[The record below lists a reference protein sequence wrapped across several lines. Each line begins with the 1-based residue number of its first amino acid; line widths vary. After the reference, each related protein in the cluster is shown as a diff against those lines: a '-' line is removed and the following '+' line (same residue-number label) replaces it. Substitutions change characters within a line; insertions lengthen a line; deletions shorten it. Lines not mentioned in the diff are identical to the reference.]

1 MRGPSEGHPP
11 GQPLGVSR
19 GVAPAGDLVA
29 RLARIGIL
37 RSVWCDGRLCEPEAV
52 EAVQLTGLAYDS
64 RRVRPGACFVAV
76 PGFHV
81 DGHAYVVS
89 AARQGAVLA
98 LVERPVPDAAVPQL
112 VVANARRALA
122 EAAAWWAGDPSLRL
136 GIVGITGTDGKT
148 TTGLLA
154 ARALRAA
161 GIRTGLLGTA
171 LLTIGGVTEVNPE
184 HVTTPEAPE
193 LQAALAAMEAAGDVA
208 AVVETTS
215 HGLALDRVAGIVY
228 DAALFTNLSHEHLDL
243 HGTFEAYR
251 AAKVSLFERL
261 GRGGPETLPAPALD
275 GAARKPLGWGPLAVV
290 NVDDPHA
297 GHFLEAARR
306 VGARVVTY
314 GLGPEA
320 EVRGTAIEETPSG
333 LAVEV
338 VGPAA
343 GRVELRLV
351 GRFNAA
357 NALAVV
363 ALGVG
368 LGLDPALV
376 RAGLA
381 GVDRVP
387 GRMERVELGQ
397 PFAVVVDYAHSP
409 AALAAALEALA
420 PIAGTGGGSLIAVF
434 GSAGERDRAKRP
446 VMGRIAAERC
456 RLVVLTDEDPRGED
470 RMAILEEIA
479 AGAEIL
485 GRRRGED
492 LLLVPD
498 RRAAIRVAF
507 ERARPGD
514 VVLLAGKGHERSII
528 GPTGAEPWDERAE
541 AERAL
546 REIGYGA
553 KPVRAE

>member
-1 MRGPSEGHPP
+1 MDSLREEGSRAGPSELRAGA
-11 GQPLGVSR
+11 
-19 GVAPAGDLVA
+19 APAGDLVA
-29 RLARIGIL
+29 RLTRIGL
-37 RSVWCDGRLCEPEAV
+37 VRGAWLPGAPWRREAV
-52 EAVQLTGLAYDS
+52 EGIRLTGLAYDS

-81 DGHAYVVS
+81 DGHAFVV
-89 AARQGAVLA
+89 AAAAQGAVLA
-98 LVERPVPDAAVPQL
+98 IVERPVPEAGIPQL
-112 VVANARRALA
+112 LVTSARRALA

-154 ARALRAA
+154 ATALRAA
-161 GIRTGLLGTA
+161 GIPTGLLGTA
-171 LLTIGGVTEVNPE
+171 VLDVGGETELNPE

-193 LQAALAAMEAAGDVA
+193 LQATLAAMERAGDVA

-215 HGLALDRVAGIVY
+215 HGLALDRVAGLVY
-228 DAALFTNLSHEHLDL
+228 DVAVLTNLSHEHLDL

-261 GRGGPETLPAPALD
+261 NGGRPETLPAPALD
-275 GAARKPLGWGPLAVV
+275 RPPTKPLGWPPLAVV
-290 NVDDPHA
+290 NADDPNA
-297 GHFLEAARR
+297 SHFLRAARAA
-306 VGARVVTY
+306 GARVVTY
-314 GLGPEA
+314 GLGPAA
-320 EVRGTAIEETPSG
+320 EVRGTAIEETPRG

-338 VGPAA
+338 LGPAP
-343 GRVELRLV
+343 GRIELRLV
-351 GRFNAA
+351 GRFNVA

-368 LGLDPALV
+368 LGLDPARV

-387 GRMERVELGQ
+387 GRMERVDLGQ
-397 PFAVVVDYAHSP
+397 PFGVVVDYAHSP
-409 AALAAALEALA
+409 AALEVALDALA
-420 PIAGTGGGSLIAVF
+420 PLARAGGGGLVAVF

-446 VMGRIAAERC
+446 LMGRVAAERC

-470 RMAILEEIA
+470 RLAILEEIA
-479 AGAEIL
+479 AGAEAV

-498 RRAAIRVAF
+498 RRAAIRAAF

-514 VVLLAGKGHERSII
+514 IVLLAGKGHERSII
-528 GPTGAEPWDERAE
+528 GPSGPEPWDERAE
-541 AERAL
+541 AEGAL
-546 REIGYGA
+546 RVLGYGPGPTGA
-553 KPVRAE
+553 A

>member
-1 MRGPSEGHPP
+1 MASPELRTLRPP
-11 GQPLGVSR
+11 
-19 GVAPAGDLVA
+19 AAAAELVA
-29 RLARIGIL
+29 RLERIGQL
-37 RSVWCDGRLCEPEAV
+37 RGAWLAGRSVDPERLGGLRVATLAV
-52 EAVQLTGLAYDS
+52 DS
-64 RRVRPGACFVAV
+64 RRVEAGACFAAV
-76 PGFHV
+76 PGFHH
-81 DGHAYVVS
+81 DGHAFV
-89 AARQGAVLA
+89 AAAAAKGAVLA
-98 LVERPVPDAAVPQL
+98 LVERPVAEAPVPQL
-112 VVANARRALA
+112 VVASARRALA

-154 ARALRAA
+154 AAALQAA

-171 LLTIGGVTEVNPE
+171 VVTVGGVTELNPE

-193 LQAALAAMEAAGDVA
+193 LQAALAAMERAGDAA

-228 DAALFTNLSHEHLDL
+228 DAAIFTNLSHEHLDL

-261 GRGGPETLPAPALD
+261 AGGRPETLPAPALD
-275 GAARKPLGWGPLAVV
+275 GRVVKPLGWPAVAVV
-290 NVDDPHA
+290 NADDPSADHV
-297 GHFLEAARR
+297 LRAARAT
-306 VGARVVTY
+306 GARVVTY
-314 GLGPEA
+314 GLGPAA
-320 EVRGTAIEETPSG
+320 EVRGVAIEETRRG
-333 LAVEV
+333 LRFEV
-338 VGPAA
+338 AGPAP
-343 GRVELRLV
+343 GSLELRLT
-351 GRFNAA
+351 GRFNVA

-368 LGLDPALV
+368 LGLDPDRV

-397 PFAVVVDYAHSP
+397 PFGVVVDYAHSP
-409 AALAAALEALA
+409 AALEVALEALA
-420 PIAGTGGGSLIAVF
+420 PTARAGGGGLVAVF

-446 VMGRIAAERC
+446 LMGRIAAERC

-479 AGAEIL
+479 AGAEAV
-485 GRRRGED
+485 GRRRGRD

-498 RRAAIRVAF
+498 RRSAIRAAF

-528 GPTGAEPWDERAE
+528 GPSGPEPWDERAE

-546 REIGYGA
+546 RELGYGA
-553 KPVRAE
+553 SSPTQRTT

>member
-1 MRGPSEGHPP
+1 MIVPELRT
-11 GQPLGVSR
+11 LR
-19 GVAPAGDLVA
+19 DPAAAGELIA
-29 RLARIGIL
+29 RLARIGQLKGAWLAGQAVAPEGFGGL
-37 RSVWCDGRLCEPEAV
+37 RLA
-52 EAVQLTGLAYDS
+52 GLSADS
-64 RRVRPGACFVAV
+64 RRVEPGDCFVAV

-81 DGHAYVVS
+81 DGHAFV
-89 AARQGAVLA
+89 AAAAERGAVLA
-98 LVERPVPDAAVPQL
+98 LVERPVPEASIAQL
-112 VVANARRALA
+112 LVTSARRALA

-154 ARALRAA
+154 AAALRVA

-171 LLTIGGVTEVNPE
+171 ALAIGGTIEGNPE

-193 LQAALAAMEAAGDVA
+193 LQAALAAMERAGDVA

-228 DAALFTNLSHEHLDL
+228 DAAVLTNLSHEHLDL

-261 GRGGPETLPAPALD
+261 NGGRPETLPAPAL
-275 GAARKPLGWGPLAVV
+275 GGPPAKPLGWPPLAVV
-290 NVDDPHA
+290 NADDPNA
-297 GHFLEAARR
+297 SHFLRAARAA
-306 VGARVVTY
+306 GAQVVTY
-314 GLGPEA
+314 GLGPAA
-320 EVRGTAIEETPSG
+320 EVRGTAVEETPRG

-338 VGPAA
+338 VGPAP
-343 GRVELRLV
+343 GRVDLRLV
-351 GRFNAA
+351 GRFNVA

-368 LGLDPALV
+368 LGLDPARV

-387 GRMERVELGQ
+387 GRMERVDLGQ
-397 PFAVVVDYAHSP
+397 PFEVVVDYAHSP
-409 AALAAALEALA
+409 AALEVALEALA
-420 PIAGTGGGSLIAVF
+420 PLARAGGGGLVAVF

-446 VMGRIAAERC
+446 LMGRIAGERC

-470 RMAILEEIA
+470 RLAILEEIA
-479 AGAEIL
+479 AGAEAV

-498 RRAAIRVAF
+498 RRAAIRAAL

-528 GPTGAEPWDERAE
+528 GPTGPEPWDERAE
-541 AERAL
+541 AEQAL
-546 REIGYGA
+546 RELGYGA
-553 KPVRAE
+553 GSTGAG